1 MTNKRSKGQFFTTNA
16 DYILAGFSEYIKGKN
31 ISDPF
36 AGNKDLINWAIKNGA
51 KTVKGFDIDTQYVDN
66 TGLENSD
73 TKFQFD
79 RYGCMMELYE
89 KNNILGQTKSP
100 GCPGSY

>member
-1 MTNKRSKGQFFTTNA
+1 MNAKPNSKTL
-16 DYILAGFSEYIKGKN
+16 ILVVY
-31 ISDPF
+31 
-36 AGNKDLINWAIKNGA
+36 
-51 KTVKGFDIDTQYVDN
+51 